1 MTQTPELY
9 WEDFPVGEEV
19 TFGSYLVQKEEMIEF
34 ASEFDPQPFHLNEE
48 IAKTSLLGGLA
59 TSGWQNCAIAMRI
72 MWDGYLH
79 KSASMGAPGVEE
91 VRWRKPVYAGDVL
104 SMTRKT
110 LESRRSNSRP
120 GMGLVRFMWE
130 MYNQSDELKMTMEG
144 WAMFECRDKQAANLG
159 AEA

>member
-1 MTQTPELY
+1 MTTKPELY
-9 WEDFPVGEEV
+9 WEDFPIGEEA
-19 TFGSYLVQKEEMIEF
+19 TFGNYPVTKSEMIEF

-91 VRWRKPVYAGDVL
+91 VRWRKPVYAGDIL
-104 SMTRKT
+104 SMKRKT
-110 LESRRSNSRP
+110 LETRRSKSRP
-120 GMGLVRFMWE
+120 GMGLVRFGWE
-130 MYNQSDELKMTMEG
+130 MFNQHGDLKMTMEG
-144 WAMFECRDKQAANLG
+144 WAMFECRSPEKAG
-159 AEA
+159 A